1 MGPFNSFPVDIA
13 RQQAVQEIAE
23 ELGLYDVQVHPL
35 ALLRFGRRWVRR
47 LTGFM
52 RLRTTEIYPNKT
64 ENVPARLLRRDSSR

>member
-13 RQQAVQEIAE
+13 RQQAVQEMAK

-47 LTGFM
+47 LTGYAHLPTSEVF
-52 RLRTTEIYPNKT
+52 
-64 ENVPARLLRRDSSR
+64 RRIQTQFQRS